1 MSQDLNINMNSSE
14 LSDYRSSEISKVFI
28 DRVRQWGTVPSL
40 NGSLLSALPPEGSTM
55 SVRVGGSKYQVL
67 FKGGVLSVNGPE
79 DQRLLAS
86 LEKTNSGQYK
96 VSLAAPAG
104 TMSGRTIEVLNNT
117 DAAKFGLATTNS
129 GSEMILRGRA
139 FELASGTTKS
149 FDVTLGTNTVTITA
163 GYDGSQ
169 YTLTSS
175 DANLQFVSPNPTVG
189 NVASLTIDPSVNTP
203 LISLVSTQSNGPISV
218 MPSATAK
225 DLGVQAGNFDF
236 EVTSEGFRVISSD
249 GEAAEIDLDVSG
261 LPGQILSMKN
271 LPAEE
276 LIVVLDS
283 EGARRLGAQY
293 QLSDANA
300 DETEQRNYQI
310 KMADQSLGK
319 IEIVDSETGHS
330 IATRYTSGVTEFD
343 LDRFRMTLSGFADQ
357 GDFFDVAL
365 NQSKSGDARNAEAIV
380 ALNKSTPERS
390 SFQDDFR
397 SIALAVGAQL
407 VSGRMVEVS
416 ATSMRDAAR
425 ATEDEMSGVNLDE
438 EASRL
443 MEQQQAYKA
452 AAQILQAAR
461 QMFDT
466 LVGIM

>member
-1 MSQDLNINMNSSE
+1 MC
-14 LSDYRSSEISKVFI
+14 
-28 DRVRQWGTVPSL
+28 
-40 NGSLLSALPPEGSTM
+40 
-55 SVRVGGSKYQVL
+55 
-67 FKGGVLSVNGPE
+67 
-79 DQRLLAS
+79 
-86 LEKTNSGQYK
+86 
-96 VSLAAPAG
+96 
-104 TMSGRTIEVLNNT
+104 
-117 DAAKFGLATTNS
+117 
-129 GSEMILRGRA
+129 
-139 FELASGTTKS
+139 
-149 FDVTLGTNTVTITA
+149 
-163 GYDGSQ
+163 
-169 YTLTSS
+169 SS
-175 DANLQFVSPNPTVG
+175 DL
-189 NVASLTIDPSVNTP
+189 
-203 LISLVSTQSNGPISV
+203 
-218 MPSATAK
+218 
-225 DLGVQAGNFDF
+225 
-236 EVTSEGFRVISSD
+236 
-249 GEAAEIDLDVSG
+249 VSG

-271 LPAEE
+271 LPPED
-276 LIVVLDS
+276 LIVVLDK
-283 EGARRLGAQY
+283 EGARSLAAQY
-293 QLSDANA
+293 KLSDASA
-300 DETEQRNYQI
+300 DELEQRNYHV
-310 KMADQSLGK
+310 KMVDQSLGK
-319 IEIVDSETGHS
+319 IEIVESETGHS
-330 IATRYTSGVTEFD
+330 IATRYTSGVTQFD
-343 LDRFRMTLSGFADQ
+343 LDGFRMTLSGFADQ